1 MTRQRAI
8 VIGSGIGG
16 IACAIRLQSLGF
28 DTQIVEQLG
37 DVGGRAYV
45 RRVDGFVFD
54 MGPTVLTVP
63 HFIEELFSLERDAAM
78 LDQPDFPP
86 SVLAEGSRIVSG
98 ASGGPNT
105 QRYVDIVPIL
115 PFYRI
120 YFDDGSFFDYDADPV
135 NVRAQIARLAPE
147 DLDGYE
153 RFHEAARA
161 IFERGFLELGYTY
174 FGSLG
179 SMVGVL
185 PDLLKLGAIQPLF
198 SLISKFFKSDKMRQV
213 FSFEPLLIGG
223 NPLKVPAIYAMI
235 HFVEKTWGVH
245 FAVGGTGA
253 LVAAMVRKF
262 EELGGSVRLNA
273 KVDRIEVEKRG
284 RKRVATGVTLANGE
298 TLAADL
304 VVSNADYAT
313 TYLKLVDKAHRR
325 INRDALVK
333 FRKQSMSLMV
343 IYFGYRMQDG
353 DPDLRHHNII
363 LGPRYE
369 ELLTDIFE
377 RKILADD
384 FSQYLHIPTITDPS
398 LSPAG
403 HHAAYTLIP
412 VPNNDSDIDWDAVGE
427 GFAETVLTFLDERGY
442 IPGLRERIVHRSFV
456 TPDYFEEVLGS
467 HLGNGFGV
475 EPRMT
480 QTAFFRPHNRSE
492 DVANLYLVG
501 QGTQPG
507 GGTPSVMMSAKM
519 TAREI
524 ARDFA
529 IDPRI
534 VGGVPAEVG
543 DDRPLAMG
551 LAEVWTV
558 RPGMRA
564 TRLLASARQADTWTA
579 KALAAG
585 QRATTPA
592 AAQPRMASTK
602 ASSRMRR
609 IGLQCRHRR
618 S

>member
-78 LDQPDFPP
+78 LNEPDFPP

-105 QRYVDIVPIL
+105 QRYVDVVPIL

-179 SMVGVL
+179 AMVGVL

-198 SLISKFFKSDKMRQV
+198 SLISKYFKSDKMRQV

-253 LVAAMVRKF
+253 LVKAMVRKF

-284 RKRVATGVTLANGE
+284 RKRVATGVTLASGE

-398 LSPAG
+398 LAPAG

-412 VPNNDSDIDWDAVGE
+412 VPNNQSDIDWDAVGE
-427 GFAETVLTFLDERGY
+427 GFADTVLTFLDERGY

-519 TAREI
+519 TVREI

-543 DDRPLAMG
+543 DARPMAMG
-551 LAEVWTV
+551 LAEV
-558 RPGMRA
+558 
-564 TRLLASARQADTWTA
+564 
-579 KALAAG
+579 
-585 QRATTPA
+585 
-592 AAQPRMASTK
+592 
-602 ASSRMRR
+602 
-609 IGLQCRHRR
+609 
-618 S
+618 

>member
-1 MTRQRAI
+1 MNRQRAI

-28 DTQIVEQLG
+28 DTEMVEQLA
-37 DVGGRAYV
+37 DIGGRAYV

-78 LDQPDFPP
+78 LDEPDFPA
-86 SVLAEGSRIVSG
+86 SVIAEGSRVVSG

-105 QRYVDIVPIL
+105 RRYVDIVPIL

-120 YFDDGSFFDYDADPV
+120 YFDDGTFFDYDADPV

-147 DLDGYE
+147 DLEGYE

-161 IFERGFLELGYTY
+161 IFERGFIELGYTY

-179 SMVGVL
+179 SMIGVF

-198 SLISKFFKSDKMRQV
+198 SLISKYFKSDKMRQV

-253 LVAAMVRKF
+253 LVAAMARKF
-262 EELGGSVRLNA
+262 QELGGSIRLNA
-273 KVDRIEVEKRG
+273 KVERIDVERRG
-284 RKRVATGVTLANGE
+284 RKRVATGVTLADGE

-398 LSPAG
+398 LAPAG

-412 VPNNDSDIDWDAVGE
+412 VPNNQSDIDWNAMGE
-427 GFAETVLTFLDERGY
+427 GFADTVLTFLDERGY

-492 DVANLYLVG
+492 DIANLYLVG

-524 ARDFA
+524 ARDYA

-534 VGGVPAEVG
+534 VGGVPSENV
-543 DDRPLAMG
+543 DDHVRAPAMTD
-551 LAEVWTV
+551 V
-558 RPGMRA
+558 
-564 TRLLASARQADTWTA
+564 
-579 KALAAG
+579 
-585 QRATTPA
+585 
-592 AAQPRMASTK
+592 
-602 ASSRMRR
+602 
-609 IGLQCRHRR
+609 
-618 S
+618 